1 VIEPLPVIVDG
12 KRLIALRDPEEYA
25 PESALVEP
33 GALGLLALFDG
44 SNTLE
49 DIRVQLAKS
58 GAGFVGLEVL
68 EEIVDS
74 LDRCFLLDNE
84 RFHEAQLE
92 RVREFAESPVRPAAH
107 AGAAYPDE
115 KKEAGEFLQEML
127 DLADAPADGTVM
139 RIIAPHIDLKL
150 GAEVYAHAHQQLR
163 ASGRPDVVVVL
174 GVCHAPAGHRF
185 IACRKDFATPL
196 GTVRHD
202 PAFVDALEERFGEDL
217 TQEQLLHQ
225 REHSVEFQALW
236 LAHLWPE
243 DPPAMVPVL
252 VASFEEFV
260 LDGVSPS
267 LNLEIERF
275 IKALRETIA
284 ADQRRVVVLASVD
297 FAHLG
302 PRYGDP
308 RGLDDADEE
317 MLEVNDRALIEHIE
331 AGDAEAF
338 FEEVAR
344 DGNARHV
351 CGTAP
356 VYLTLRVGEGRGTLL
371 SYGQGR
377 IDPDSGSVV
386 SFAALSFEN

>member
-1 VIEPLPVIVDG
+1 
-12 KRLIALRDPEEYA
+12 
-25 PESALVEP
+25 
-33 GALGLLALFDG
+33 
-44 SNTLE
+44 
-49 DIRVQLAKS
+49 
-58 GAGFVGLEVL
+58 
-68 EEIVDS
+68 
-74 LDRCFLLDNE
+74 
-84 RFHEAQLE
+84 
-92 RVREFAESPVRPAAH
+92 
-107 AGAAYPDE
+107 
-115 KKEAGEFLQEML
+115 
-127 DLADAPADGTVM
+127 
-139 RIIAPHIDLKL
+139 
-150 GAEVYAHAHQQLR
+150 
-163 ASGRPDVVVVL
+163 VVVVL
-174 GVCHAPAGHRF
+174 GVCHAPAGQRF

-202 PAFVDALEERFGEDL
+202 AAFVGALEERFGEDL

-260 LDGVSPS
+260 HSGVSPS

-284 ADQRRVVVLASVD
+284 ADERRVVLLASVD

-308 RGLDDADEE
+308 RGLDEADEE

-331 AGDAEAF
+331 AGDAEGF

-356 VYLTLRVGEGRGTLL
+356 VYLTLRVGEGKGTLL
-371 SYGQGR
+371 NYGQGR

-386 SFAALSFEN
+386 SFAALSFET